1 MGMTLAVAKTQLQ
14 QKLYKALYDALLNT
28 FPTVTVNG
36 IKSQGGSEAQKIA
49 DKFAKESSS
58 AIANAIYE
66 FVKEAN
72 ITGTLTGIVTAAG
85 AMGPVTGTNID
96 TFTGTELSLI

>member
-1 MGMTLAVAKTQLQ
+1 MGKTLAVAQIQLQ
-14 QKLYKALYDALLNT
+14 KDIEDALYNALLESFPKVQDNT
-28 FPTVTVNG
+28 GNANKVSDKIARKF
-36 IKSQGGSEAQKIA
+36 AQKGA
-49 DKFAKESSS
+49 PAFAK
-58 AIANAIYE
+58 AIYN

-85 AMGPVTGTNID
+85 AMGPVSGTNID